1 MNDSPSMRYTSNSF
15 FQMICAPFSAR
26 IAIAFALIFLGRSA
40 LAYGPIGHQ
49 IIGAIADEK
58 LAHTP
63 AGDKVAALLDGM
75 TLEKVSVIPDEI
87 RGWDKTG
94 ADDPNIFHY
103 TAHPRI
109 DAQLRDYWHA
119 NPPTKDLNS
128 PTPSHHWFHYT
139 DVPIVGNE
147 KYGDG
152 KIGRSKWDIVH
163 MIPYCIAVLKGEV
176 PEDNA
181 RKITKPMA
189 VILLAHFVGDIH
201 QPLHV
206 GAEFFDKEGHAVNPN
221 KTAGSLE
228 DQGGNTLQLN
238 LASGGT
244 EATRHAK
251 FHYFW
256 DSETVAANLPAL
268 PETMPKEERRT
279 KTDAAKTEL
288 VHQLVTVEPK
298 NWRLASGIALKDY
311 AETWANEILPI
322 AREAH
327 ERLQFKD
334 MAAKQ
339 MEDGSIVA
347 AGFAEEKKSV
357 DGVSYYDW
365 SGQVVRDELH
375 RAGWRLA
382 DLLEQALR

>member
-1 MNDSPSMRYTSNSF
+1 MTSYLKS
-15 FQMICAPFSAR
+15 AVALFSLFVLQTA
-26 IAIAFALIFLGRSA
+26 G
-40 LAYGPIGHQ
+40 AYGPVGHE
-49 IIGAIADEK
+49 IIGAIADQK
-58 LAHTP
+58 LAETP
-63 AGDKVAALLDGM
+63 AGAKVTALLDGI
-75 TLEKVSVIPDEI
+75 TLEKASVIPDEI
-87 RGWDKTG
+87 RGWDKNG
-94 ADDPNIFHY
+94 PDDPAAFHY
-103 TAHPRI
+103 SAHPKI

-139 DVPIVGNE
+139 DVPVVDAE

-152 KIGRSKWDIVH
+152 KVGRSKWDIVH
-163 MIPYCIAVLKGEV
+163 MIPYCIGVLKGEV
-176 PEDNA
+176 PEDNP
-181 RKITKPMA
+181 RKITKPIA

-206 GAEFFDKEGHAVNPN
+206 GAEFFDKEGRPANPG

-228 DQGGNTLQLN
+228 DQGGNTLTLN

-244 EATRHAK
+244 EQARHSK
-251 FHYFW
+251 FHGFW
-256 DSETVAANLPAL
+256 DSETVMANLPPM
-268 PETMPKEERRT
+268 PETLSKEE
-279 KTDAAKTEL
+279 KHAKIEAAKKDLIHEFLT
-288 VHQLVTVEPK
+288 HEPK
-298 NWRLASGIALKDY
+298 NWLLASSVALKDY
-311 AETWANEILPI
+311 AEAWANEIIPI

-334 MAAKQ
+334 VAPKPMD
-339 MEDGSIVA
+339 DGSVVA
-347 AGFAEEKKSV
+347 AGVAEEKKSP

-365 SGQVVRDELH
+365 SAHVVRDELP